1 MEDDGTVRG
10 ITQAQ
15 LDASVETLVRM
26 AEEINADATVIRQR
40 DGLVYAPPPLP
51 FLSGSRWGAASW
63 SFFG

>member
-40 DGLVYAPPPLP
+40 DGLV
-51 FLSGSRWGAASW
+51 
-63 SFFG
+63 